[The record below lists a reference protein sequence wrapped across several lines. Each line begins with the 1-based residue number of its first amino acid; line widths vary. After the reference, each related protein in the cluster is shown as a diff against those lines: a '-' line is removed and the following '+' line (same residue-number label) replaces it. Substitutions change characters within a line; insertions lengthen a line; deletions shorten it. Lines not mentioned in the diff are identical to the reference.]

1 MTADFFV
8 CCVADVAVLGT
19 VAVKVGI
26 TVHYLQKKI
35 IIIVYNYSIQGKFGE
50 H

>member
-8 CCVADVAVLGT
+8 CCIADVAVLGT

-26 TVHYLQKKI
+26 AIHYLQKK